1 MRVFI
6 SGAAGHIGKHLVK
19 ELHNRGH
26 QLFVGDLKPRPKDF
40 PFSVQYRTGDLNDLT
55 YDEFADFYPEVVIH
69 LAATFER
76 LKESINFFE
85 SSYSNNTKLSHHMLE
100 LVKKTLSARKYL
112 FASSYLVYKQEDF
125 LTDSKE
131 IIKLNETSPIFPRNL
146 IGSSKFFHEN
156 ELSYFQRSGEC
167 KIEMS
172 SLRIFRGYDYGDN
185 CIISRWSQAIAKG
198 HEVFVYG
205 KDNMFDYISAEESAY
220 LIASLSEIDHIPSE
234 INIGTGEQTKIE
246 DILNEFIKISENE
259 VHIINENSNTYY
271 ERSVADLALLNS
283 LLPKRKSFPSL
294 LENIPKF
301 LDYAFKSESLDLEIK
316 PSKLLLTSASAKTTL
331 IKSIRFSIDKYFPNI
346 EVVAG
351 DSNYFARSRMLE
363 KTSIHS
369 PTWSDLGDVEL
380 IEFLKAYNIKFIV
393 PSSDQDIE
401 YFSKKKDLLY
411 KNNLYVMVSSP
422 TVVLL
427 CQDKL
432 KFYETF
438 QEKFPIIETSKSI
451 YDFSCEKFVVK
462 EQFGAGSKRMLV
474 DVERET
480 AISYSGILKSPI
492 FQPYYLGPEYTV
504 DAYLGDEPSKVR
516 TIVRRRFEV
525 RDGESKVSFIESS
538 RNDISKLAL
547 SLGREIGASGH
558 INIQII
564 DSPSGL
570 KIVECNPRVG
580 GGSSASI
587 LAGLDSIPWFISE
600 CENWDIPHLTENIE
614 LGYGYYIKYEREAHL
629 RYWH

>member
-6 SGAAGHIGKHLVK
+6 SGGAGHIGQHLVK
-19 ELHNRGH
+19 ELHKRGH
-26 QLFVGDLKPRPKDF
+26 ELFVGDLKPRPRDF
-40 PFSVQYRTGDLNDLT
+40 PITVKYRTGDLNDFT
-55 YDEFADFYPEVVIH
+55 YDEFAGFYPEVVIH

-76 LKESINFFE
+76 LKESIDFFE
-85 SSYSNNTKLSHHMLE
+85 RSYSNNTKLSHHMLD
-100 LVKKTLSARKYL
+100 LVKKTSSVRKYL

-125 LTDSKE
+125 FTDRNE
-131 IIKLNETSPIFPRNL
+131 IMKLNESGPIFPRNL

-156 ELSYFQRSGEC
+156 ELSYFQKTGES
-167 KIEMS
+167 KIQMS

-198 HEVFVYG
+198 HKVFVYD
-205 KDNMFDYISAEESAY
+205 KNNMFDYISAEESAY
-220 LIASLSEIDHIPSE
+220 LIASLSEIDHLPRE
-234 INIGTGEQTKIE
+234 INIGTGKPTKIE
-246 DILNEFIKISENE
+246 DVLNEFIKFSENE
-259 VHIINENSNTYY
+259 VHVVTENSKNYY

-301 LDYAFKSESLDLEIK
+301 LDYALNSKSLDLEIK

-331 IKSIRFSIDKYFPNI
+331 INSIRFSIDKYFSHI

-369 PTWSDLGDVEL
+369 PTWRDLGDVEL
-380 IEFLKAYNIKFIV
+380 IEFLKAYNIKFII

-401 YFSKKKDLLY
+401 YFSKKKDLLHE
-411 KNNLYVMVSSP
+411 NNLYVMVSSP

-451 YDFSCEKFVVK
+451 NDLSCEKFVVK

-474 DVERET
+474 DAERET
-480 AISYSGILKSPI
+480 AISYSRILKSPI
-492 FQPYYLGPEYTV
+492 FQPYYVGPEYTV
-504 DAYLGDEPSKVR
+504 DAYLGDERSKVR
-516 TIVRRRFEV
+516 TVVRRRFEV

-538 RNDISKLAL
+538 RNDISELAL
-547 SLGREIGASGH
+547 TLGQAMGASGH

-600 CENWDIPHLTENIE
+600 CENWETTQFAENVE
-614 LGYGYYIKYEREAHL
+614 SGYGYYIKYEREAHL
-629 RYWH
+629 RYRH